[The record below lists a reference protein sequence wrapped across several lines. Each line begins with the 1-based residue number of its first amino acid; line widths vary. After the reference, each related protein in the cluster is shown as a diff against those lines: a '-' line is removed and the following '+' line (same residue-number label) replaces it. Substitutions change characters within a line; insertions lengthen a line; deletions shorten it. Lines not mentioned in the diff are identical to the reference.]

1 MLARCLAASINNSCG
16 RFCYASVMVTYDDS
30 LLPAD
35 AELDKLRHLLI
46 KFYLK
51 IFFVNRINEI
61 SWLAYC
67 NSVFFVSHA
76 LLVC

>member
-51 IFFVNRINEI
+51 IF
-61 SWLAYC
+61 L
-67 NSVFFVSHA
+67 
-76 LLVC
+76 